1 MNKWAKELLF
11 YGGVILFAV
20 CVRIYIGGTM
30 LIDGESMEPTFQ
42 HHDVVI
48 VDRISY
54 HTGEPKR
61 GDVVIV
67 DDVIDPFE
75 SKPNKKKLIK
85 RVIGLPGD
93 TIEVKNGELIRN
105 GKKVKENYINEKMK
119 QDMPEVTVEKGTVFV
134 MGDNRNN
141 SLDSRILGAFQR
153 EKIYGRI
160 VLELFDDVLNTDFEI
175 KK

>member
-11 YGGVILFAV
+11 YGGVILIAI
-20 CVRIYIGGTM
+20 CVRMYVGGTM

-54 HTGEPKR
+54 HTGEPKL

-67 DDVIDPFE
+67 DDVVDPFDQTTK
-75 SKPNKKKLIK
+75 SKKLIK

-93 TIEVKNGELIRN
+93 TLEVKNGELIRN
-105 GKKVKENYINEKMK
+105 GEKITEKYINEKMA
-119 QDMPEVTVEKGTVFV
+119 QDMVEVTVEKGTVFV

-141 SLDSRILGAFQR
+141 SLDSRILGAFPR
-153 EKIYGRI
+153 EQIYGRI
-160 VLELFDDVLNTDFEI
+160 VLELFDDVFNTDFKI
-175 KK
+175 